1 MTKYYVHIIILLVSC
16 TTKYRSSSQYF
27 AQLLDTMLFNFQLQI
42 IQAEDAQLAKINS
55 MNLESTNLKI
65 IVLLPFELPVN

>member
-16 TTKYRSSSQYF
+16 TTKYRSSQYF

-65 IVLLPFELPVN
+65 IVPLPFELPVN